1 MKKLLRP
8 YLAVLL
14 MGSLITTTSCGGDD
28 DPAPVV
34 DRETITTAK
43 LTLEPQGKVGTAVT
57 ASYEDLD
64 GPGGNAPVIPQMT
77 LKAGVTYNATLT
89 ILNKTTSLNSE
100 IIAEANDHQ
109 VYYTSTPTS
118 LMTVT
123 VTDKDSQ
130 NRPLGLT
137 STILT
142 GNAGTGTLKVVLKH
156 QPGTKGSAT
165 AGETDVDATFNV
177 VVQQ

>member
-14 MGSLITTTSCGGDD
+14 MGSLITTTSCGDD
-28 DPAPVV
+28 DNPAPVV
-34 DRETITTAK
+34 DRETITTVK
-43 LTLEPQGKVGTAVT
+43 LSLEPQGKEGTLVT

-64 GPGGNAPVIPQMT
+64 GPGGNPPVIPQLT
-77 LKAGVTYNATLT
+77 LKAGTTYDVDLT
-89 ILNKTTSLNSE
+89 ILNKTENLNSE
-100 IIAEANDHQ
+100 IIDEANDHQ
-109 VYYTSTPTS
+109 VYYTSTPAN

-137 STILT
+137 ATIVT
-142 GNAGTGTLKVVLKH
+142 GNAGTGELKVVLKH
-156 QPGTKGSAT
+156 QPGTKGSPT
-165 AGETDVDATFNV
+165 AGETDVEAKFNV
-177 VVQQ
+177 VVQ